1 MCFSVSNSVILLV
14 MQQLLSQQKD
24 SDQEESKKLNSERE
38 ANLKRI
44 QQLTEETGKLKN
56 EVARSVC
63 AVWLNH
69 NFFNWEGFFLFVLTE
84 QSSFSTYQ
92 TGVKLQSLQLRARCR
107 TCRIAL
113 GRSPLKEIIWRRSWR
128 QRHWTSRRNSK
139 PSHRSRR

>member
-1 MCFSVSNSVILLV
+1 

-63 AVWLNH
+63 AIRLNH
-69 NFFNWEGFFLFVLTE
+69 NFLNLEFCF
-84 QSSFSTYQ
+84 
-92 TGVKLQSLQLRARCR
+92 
-107 TCRIAL
+107 
-113 GRSPLKEIIWRRSWR
+113 
-128 QRHWTSRRNSK
+128 
-139 PSHRSRR
+139 